1 MYMIPSP
8 IKTRAIKYG
17 YRLVPALCVVCF
29 QDQPTLS
36 LEELLTQAKGLDH
49 KQTAAVRERERER
62 ERERGECI
70 NGQTGFTC
78 LSTG

>member
-8 IKTRAIKYG
+8 IIKTRAIKYG
-17 YRLVPALCVVCF
+17 YILVLVLCVVSF

-49 KQTAAVRERERER
+49 KQTATVRERERER
-62 ERERGECI
+62 EESV
-70 NGQTGFTC
+70 
-78 LSTG
+78 LMAKLVLPV